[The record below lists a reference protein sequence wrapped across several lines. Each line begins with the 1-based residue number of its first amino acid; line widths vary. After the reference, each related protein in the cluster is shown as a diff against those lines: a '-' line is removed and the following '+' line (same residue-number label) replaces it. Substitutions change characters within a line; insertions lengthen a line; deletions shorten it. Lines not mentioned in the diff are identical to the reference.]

1 MIISHKYRF
10 IFIKTAKTAGTS
22 IEVFLS
28 KQCGPADIVA
38 PIFPL
43 IEGHEPRNYKGF
55 INPVPEILERP
66 HRILSAFR
74 QALTSR
80 EKFFNHMPA
89 SLVKKRVSTRVWNS
103 YFKFCVERNPWDKV
117 LSHYHM
123 HAAREAGVAEGGLPR
138 RSLSTRHSSARR
150 LVGEGGSLSLDEYL
164 ARGRF
169 PINLFRYT
177 DDSGT
182 KIIVDR
188 VLRYEN
194 LVAELSEV
202 FSQLNVPFEGTL
214 GISAKSEYRTD
225 RRPYQLVFNDQ
236 QRRIV
241 ENAFAREIELHGYR
255 FEP

>member
-1 MIISHKYRF
+1 MLPSDCSMIISHEHRF

-28 KQCGPADIVA
+28 KHCGHQDIVT
-38 PIFPL
+38 PIFPPVA
-43 IEGHEPRNYKGF
+43 GHQPRNYKGF
-55 INPVPEILERP
+55 INPLPAIAERP
-66 HRILSAFR
+66 HKILSALVS
-74 QALTSR
+74 ALIKR
-80 EKFFNHMPA
+80 DKFYNHMPA
-89 SLVKKRVSTRVWNS
+89 SLGKKRVPPRVWNS

-123 HAAREAGVAEGGLPR
+123 HAARE
-138 RSLSTRHSSARR
+138 
-150 LVGEGGSLSLDEYL
+150 GGSLSLDEYL

-169 PINLFRYT
+169 PINYFRYT
-177 DDSGT
+177 DDSGA

-188 VLRYEN
+188 VLHYEN
-194 LVAELSEV
+194 LAAELGEV
-202 FSQLNVPFEGTL
+202 FSQLNVSFDGTL
-214 GISAKSEYRTD
+214 GIKAKSEYRTD
-225 RRPYQLVFNDQ
+225 RRKYQLVFNDE

>member
-28 KQCGPADIVA
+28 KHCGSTDIVT
-38 PIFPL
+38 PIFPPV
-43 IEGHEPRNYKGF
+43 EGHQARNYKGF
-55 INPVPEILERP
+55 TIPAIVERP
-66 HRILSAFR
+66 HKILSALVS
-74 QALTSR
+74 ALIKR
-80 EKFFNHMPA
+80 DKFYNHMPA
-89 SLVKKRVSTRVWNS
+89 SLVKRRVPREVWNS

-123 HAAREAGVAEGGLPR
+123 HAARE
-138 RSLSTRHSSARR
+138 
-150 LVGEGGSLSLDEYL
+150 GGSLSFDNYL
-164 ARGRF
+164 VRGRF
-169 PINLFRYT
+169 PINYFRYT
-177 DDSGT
+177 DDSGV

-188 VLRYEN
+188 VLHYET
-194 LVAELSEV
+194 LAAELGEV
-202 FSQLNVPFEGTL
+202 FSQLNVSFDGTL
-214 GISAKSEYRTD
+214 GIKAKSEYRTD
-225 RRPYQLVFNDQ
+225 RRKYQLIFNDE

>member
-1 MIISHKYRF
+1 MIISHKYKF

-28 KQCGPADIVA
+28 QQCGPTDIVTPIA
-38 PIFPL
+38 PPIA
-43 IEGHEPRNYKGF
+43 EHKPRNYQGF
-55 INPVPEILERP
+55 INPIPEILERP
-66 HRILSAFR
+66 HKLLP
-74 QALTSR
+74 ALWHTFTSR
-80 EKFFNHMPA
+80 EKFYNHMPA
-89 SLVKKRVSTRVWNS
+89 SLVQKRVPGRVWNS

-123 HAAREAGVAEGGLPR
+123 HAARE
-138 RSLSTRHSSARR
+138 
-150 LVGEGGSLSLDEYL
+150 GGSLSLDEYL

-169 PINLFRYT
+169 PINDFRYT
-177 DDSGT
+177 DRSGT

-188 VLRYEN
+188 ILRYEN
-194 LVAELSEV
+194 LLAELSEV
-202 FSQLNVPFEGTL
+202 FSQLDIPFHGTL
-214 GISAKSEYRTD
+214 GVKAKSEYRTD
-225 RRPYQLVFNDQ
+225 RTPYRMVFNDE